1 MQDMKFPRLSAVGFA
16 AAVCWL
22 SAPVSTASP
31 NHRVTITERLLGT
44 DGKTFSVIRTE
55 SDNRGSYYSTNTKVH
70 LIERSAD
77 TQEAAKTTLL
87 SETATVVDAT
97 HNHPVNPPPVTTS
110 VKYQDQELRLA
121 DILLKYPMAT
131 PVPWDEEKRARL
143 VFHANAGVSLDNRV
157 RLAGTREIAT
167 VFGEALKLGEWR
179 IADVFEQG
187 AGLFLVLEIEAP
199 EGAPES
205 RVLGIGPEQV
215 KQVRAHLSREEIYL
229 SAGAFPTREEA
240 VKAIAGWK
248 AAGKS
253 SGNMTWEIWSR
264 DLPTTKT
271 DHVVV
276 LPRTREM
283 LSGGW
288 SKRIEEEAGIRFEAI
303 PSDRFVNWSP
313 GH

>member
-1 MQDMKFPRLSAVGFA
+1 MQDMTFPRLSAVWLSVA
-16 AAVCWL
+16 TCWL
-22 SAPVSTASP
+22 SVPVSTASP

-44 DGKTFSVIRTE
+44 DGKAFSVIRTE
-55 SDNRGSYYSTNTKVH
+55 SDNNGSYYSTNTKVH

-77 TQEAAKTTLL
+77 SQEAAKTTLL
-87 SETATVVDAT
+87 SETVTVVDAT
-97 HNHPVNPPPVTTS
+97 HNDPVIPPPVTTS

-131 PVPWDEEKRARL
+131 PVPWGEEKRARL

-157 RLAGTREIAT
+157 RLAGTREIAA

-187 AGLFLVLEIEAP
+187 PGLFLVLEIEAP

-215 KQVRAHLSREEIYL
+215 KQVRAHLAREEIYL

-248 AAGKS
+248 ATGKS
-253 SGNMTWEIWSR
+253 SAIMEWEIWSR

-276 LPRTREM
+276 LPRIREM

-288 SKRIEEEAGIRFEAI
+288 AKRVEEETGIRFEAI
-303 PSDRFVNWSP
+303 PSDRFVTWSP
-313 GH
+313 GT

>member
-1 MQDMKFPRLSAVGFA
+1 M
-16 AAVCWL
+16 
-22 SAPVSTASP
+22 
-31 NHRVTITERLLGT
+31 
-44 DGKTFSVIRTE
+44 
-55 SDNRGSYYSTNTKVH
+55 
-70 LIERSAD
+70 
-77 TQEAAKTTLL
+77 
-87 SETATVVDAT
+87 
-97 HNHPVNPPPVTTS
+97 TTS
-110 VKYQDQELRLA
+110 GKYQDQELRLA
-121 DILLKYPMAT
+121 DTLLKFPLAM
-131 PVPWDEEKRARL
+131 PVPWDEEKRSPL

-157 RLAGTREIAT
+157 RLAGTREIAA

-179 IADVFEQG
+179 IAQVFEQG
-187 AGLFLVLEIEAP
+187 PGLFLVLEIEAP

-215 KQVRAHLSREEIYL
+215 QQVRAHLSREEIYL

-248 AAGKS
+248 AAGKTSAIS
-253 SGNMTWEIWSR
+253 SLEIGSR

-271 DHVVV
+271 DYVVV

-288 SKRIEEEAGIRFEAI
+288 AKHIEKETGIRFEEI

>member
-87 SETATVVDAT
+87 SETATVVDAN